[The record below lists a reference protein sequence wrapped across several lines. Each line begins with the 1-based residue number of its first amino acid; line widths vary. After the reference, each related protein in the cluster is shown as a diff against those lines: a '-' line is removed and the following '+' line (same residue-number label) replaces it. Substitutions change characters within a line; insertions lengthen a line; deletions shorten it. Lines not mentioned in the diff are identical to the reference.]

1 MKTIQW
7 GILGT
12 ADIAKK
18 QMLPALQ
25 RTENAQAHAIA
36 SGSGKAETL
45 AEAFHIPKVYHSYDE
60 LLDDPDIDAVYIP
73 LPNHLHKEWSIKAAR
88 KQKHVLCEKPAALK
102 QAEAVEIKNVCEENK
117 VQFMEAFMY
126 RFHPQH
132 QLVQKMLAGNAIG
145 DVVTM
150 RSSFTFPLQH
160 TEGNIR
166 LHSQAD
172 GGGSLYDVGCY
183 CIHAIR
189 QVMGEPDHASA
200 FYSFH
205 ENKRSDWA
213 AAGVLTFPDGRLA
226 HFDSG
231 MNAATRNEYEVIG
244 TKGVLRAHQ
253 AFIPT
258 ERPCRVSIEL
268 ESGESYSET
277 ISDNYYVTGMQSLS
291 LGLLEGRD
299 WPSDGFKENASVL
312 EQLIKS

>member
-1 MKTIQW
+1 MKTIRW

-12 ADIAKK
+12 ADIARRKV
-18 QMLPALQ
+18 LPALQ
-25 RTENAQAHAIA
+25 HTENAEAYAIA
-36 SGSGKAETL
+36 SGSGKAGEL
-45 AEAFHIPKVYHSYDE
+45 AEAFNIPNVYQSYDA
-60 LLDDPDIDAVYIP
+60 LLEDPDIDAVYIP
-73 LPNHLHKEWSIKAAR
+73 LPNHLHKEWSIKAAE
-88 KQKHVLCEKPAALK
+88 KQKHILCEKPAALT
-102 QAEAVEIKNVCEENK
+102 QAEAEEIKNACEEHG

-150 RSSFTFPLQH
+150 RSSFTFPLQR

-189 QVMGEPDHASA
+189 QVMGEPEQAKA

-205 ENKRSDWA
+205 ENVRSDWA
-213 AAGVLTFPDGRLA
+213 AAGILTFPDGRLA

-231 MNAATRNEYEVIG
+231 MNAALRNDYEVVG

-253 AFIPT
+253 AFVPT
-258 ERPCRVSIEL
+258 EQPCKVSIEL
-268 ESGESYSET
+268 ANGESYSET
-277 ISDNYYVTGMQSLS
+277 ISDNYYITGMQSLS
-291 LGLLEGRD
+291 LGLLEGRS
-299 WPSDGFKENASVL
+299 WPSDGLAENASVL
-312 EQLIKS
+312 EQLINS